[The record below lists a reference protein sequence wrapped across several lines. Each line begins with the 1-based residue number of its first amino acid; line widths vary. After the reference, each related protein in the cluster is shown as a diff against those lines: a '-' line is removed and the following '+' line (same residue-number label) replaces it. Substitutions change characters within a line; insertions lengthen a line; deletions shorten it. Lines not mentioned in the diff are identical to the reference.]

1 MIPQRIG
8 RGKDFIN
15 RKVHDDDPLLYEPL
29 KDLHVA
35 AVVGA
40 DSDDV
45 RLTPLSPTKD
55 ELSHVRTRLASIQND
70 GQKLVIVVPHSLSP
84 LKDWEPEKYRELIC
98 RFQHQGWAVVM
109 LGGKNERS
117 RIAEEYPMAVNM
129 AGDLSLRE
137 SAVLI
142 ASADLQISGCT
153 AMLHVCAT
161 TDTPSIALY
170 GPTVPEQWAPKRN
183 CHVITKRFPC
193 APCYSTGR
201 ECGDNRCIRAIQ
213 VDDVWDAIKEM
224 DFV

>member
-1 MIPQRIG
+1 
-8 RGKDFIN
+8 
-15 RKVHDDDPLLYEPL
+15 
-29 KDLHVA
+29 
-35 AVVGA
+35 
-40 DSDDV
+40 
-45 RLTPLSPTKD
+45 
-55 ELSHVRTRLASIQND
+55 
-70 GQKLVIVVPHSLSP
+70 
-84 LKDWEPEKYRELIC
+84 
-98 RFQHQGWAVVM
+98 
-109 LGGKNERS
+109 
-117 RIAEEYPMAVNM
+117 MAVNM